1 MERLKTLHKQG
12 AISMAISDAHFE
24 RRLEELCD
32 EDGATTAAADT
43 ADSAI
48 DVERTTGDAA
58 SGKRAATGS
67 PPVSPAKP
75 KPIGDDDD
83 DDESGDDDSDSDDDD
98 EEAPAKPQE
107 TVKVGLKRFKG
118 LADGQESVL
127 LCLQRTDRLV
137 CIGYGSTSSNEDT
150 QDESG

>member
-1 MERLKTLHKQG
+1 MERLKKPHKQG
-12 AISMAISDAHFE
+12 AISDGHFE

-67 PPVSPAKP
+67 PPVSPAKS

-83 DDESGDDDSDSDDDD
+83 DDESG
-98 EEAPAKPQE
+98 
-107 TVKVGLKRFKG
+107 G
-118 LADGQESVL
+118 
-127 LCLQRTDRLV
+127 
-137 CIGYGSTSSNEDT
+137 
-150 QDESG
+150 